1 MNRERNLSGVNSYQK
16 DLGFAP
22 LDFLVQ
28 KAKGQSTAAWLDLCC
43 GRGRAL
49 IQATA
54 APQVRDGTV
63 KLVGVDLVPLFDP
76 IPPEAAGYIRLIAAS
91 LERWQTAEQFDL
103 ITCVHGLHYVGDKLG
118 LLQRA
123 ARWLKRGGLF
133 WGHLDFRN
141 LRIKGRN
148 SSGGAQIGK
157 DLRRAGF
164 QYSAGRHSLNYHAQD
179 ELAPVLPY
187 KYWGADDKA
196 GPNYTGQSAVDSY
209 YERLAPAKPLSSPRS
224 SLRSKPN
231 RATETTL

>member
-22 LDFLVQ
+22 LDFLVKKVNEQ
-28 KAKGQSTAAWLDLCC
+28 GTAAWLDLCC

-54 APQVRDGTV
+54 ALQVHDGTI

-164 QYSAGRHSLNYHAQD
+164 QYSAGRHLLNYQSHK
-179 ELAPVLPY
+179 EFGSVLPY

-196 GPNYTGQSAVDSY
+196 ARTTQG
-209 YERLAPAKPLSSPRS
+209 SPR
-224 SLRSKPN
+224 
-231 RATETTL
+231 